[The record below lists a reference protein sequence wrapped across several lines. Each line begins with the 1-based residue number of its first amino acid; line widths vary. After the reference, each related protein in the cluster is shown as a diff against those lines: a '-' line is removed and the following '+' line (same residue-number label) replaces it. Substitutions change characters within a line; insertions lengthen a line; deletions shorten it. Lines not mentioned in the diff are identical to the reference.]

1 MAHLGYIKR
10 FTIGK
15 QMAKVKT
22 IADKLSK
29 VSENFSI
36 NMYDN
41 GFMIEVSG
49 QGYPNRDGD
58 TEWATAKIIVPTVEE
73 LCELI
78 KEVTK
83 MTKD

>member
-1 MAHLGYIKR
+1 
-10 FTIGK
+10 
-15 QMAKVKT
+15 MAKVKT
-22 IADKLSK
+22 VADKLSN
-29 VSENFSI
+29 VSENFTVY
-36 NMYDN
+36 MYDN
-41 GFMIEVSG
+41 GYMIEVSG
-49 QGYPNRDGD
+49 QGHPNDDGD